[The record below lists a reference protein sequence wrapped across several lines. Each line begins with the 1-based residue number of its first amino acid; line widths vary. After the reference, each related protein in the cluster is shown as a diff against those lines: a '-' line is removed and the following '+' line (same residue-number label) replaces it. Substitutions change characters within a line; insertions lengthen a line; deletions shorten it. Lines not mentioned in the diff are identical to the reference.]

1 MSWFKKKKLSKGVWK
16 YDSTSTM
23 SYTEI
28 VKACDVAHAWQLI
41 KSSHASSVSL
51 VNIELQEDI

>member
-1 MSWFKKKKLSKGVWK
+1 MGWFRKKKIYKVIWK
-16 YDSTSTM
+16 YHSTSNT

-28 VKACDVAHAWQLI
+28 VKAYDVAHAWQLI